1 MAKIECCNLS
11 KMFNAGGDPFEAVSD
26 LSFSVHTGELVSVVG
41 RTGCG
46 KSSTLHMILGLDR
59 PTSGSITIDDKE
71 PYADFGYFRGR
82 LAAVFQTD
90 RLLPWRKALDNVAY
104 GLEILRVPEPDR
116 RTRAQGW
123 LERVGLGGF
132 ENAYPHQLSG
142 GMRQRVGIARAFC
155 VEPEVVLCDE
165 AFGHL
170 DQVTATQLRG
180 DFLELVRETRK
191 TSVFIT
197 HDIDEAIEL
206 GNRVLVLG
214 KPARLLMDL
223 TISEQMKRNLTAR
236 DEMKTRILNAI
247 EANRRLILLWQ
258 TCEKIFQSVVK
269 LQLQDDCIAMR
280 RRH

>member
-1 MAKIECCNLS
+1 MAKIECRNLS
-11 KMFNAGGDPFEAVSD
+11 KIFNAGGDSFEAVSD
-26 LSFSVHTGELVSVVG
+26 LSFSVNAGELVSVVG

-46 KSSTLHMILGLDR
+46 KSSTLHMILGLER
-59 PTSGSITIDDKE
+59 PTTGSITIDDKE

-90 RLLPWRKALDNVAY
+90 RLLPWRKTLGNVAY

-116 RTRAQGW
+116 RTRAQRW

-180 DFLELVRETRK
+180 DFLELVRETKK

-223 TISEQMKRNLTAR
+223 TISENIKRDLSAR
-236 DEMKTRILNAI
+236 EEMKTRILNSI
-247 EANRRLILLWQ
+247 EANRP
-258 TCEKIFQSVVK
+258 
-269 LQLQDDCIAMR
+269 IA
-280 RRH
+280 

>member
-11 KMFNAGGDPFEAVSD
+11 KIFNAGGDPFEAVSD
-26 LSFSVHTGELVSVVG
+26 LSFSVQTGELVSVVG

-46 KSSTLHMILGLDR
+46 KSSTLHIILGLER
-59 PTSGSITIDDKE
+59 PTSGSLTIDDKE
-71 PYADFGYFRGR
+71 PYTDFGYFRGR

-90 RLLPWRKALDNVAY
+90 RLLPWRKTIDNVAY

-132 ENAYPHQLSG
+132 ENAYPYQLSG

-180 DFLELVRETRK
+180 DFLELVRETGK

-206 GNRVLVLG
+206 GTRVLVLG

-247 EANRRLILLWQ
+247 EVNRPA
-258 TCEKIFQSVVK
+258 
-269 LQLQDDCIAMR
+269 D
-280 RRH
+280 

>member
-11 KMFNAGGDPFEAVSD
+11 KIFNAGGDPFEAVSD
-26 LSFSVHTGELVSVVG
+26 LSFTVHTGELVSVVG

-46 KSSTLHMILGLDR
+46 KSSTLHMILGLER

-71 PYADFGYFRGR
+71 PYTDFGYFRGR

-116 RTRAQGW
+116 RTRAQRW

-191 TSVFIT
+191 TSVLIT

-236 DEMKTRILNAI
+236 DEMKARILNAI
-247 EANRRLILLWQ
+247 EANRP
-258 TCEKIFQSVVK
+258 V
-269 LQLQDDCIAMR
+269 D
-280 RRH
+280 

>member
-1 MAKIECCNLS
+1 MAKIKCCNLS
-11 KMFNAGGDPFEAVSD
+11 KIFNAGGDPFEAVSD
-26 LSFSVHTGELVSVVG
+26 LSFSVQTGELVSVVG

-46 KSSTLHMILGLDR
+46 KSSTLHMILGLER
-59 PTSGSITIDDKE
+59 PTSGSLTIDDKE
-71 PYADFGYFRGR
+71 PYTDFGYFRGR

-90 RLLPWRKALDNVAY
+90 RLLPWRKTIDNVAY

-116 RTRAQGW
+116 RARAQGW

-132 ENAYPHQLSG
+132 ENAYPYQLSG

-180 DFLELVRETRK
+180 DFLELVRETGK

-247 EANRRLILLWQ
+247 EANRP
-258 TCEKIFQSVVK
+258 V
-269 LQLQDDCIAMR
+269 D
-280 RRH
+280 

>member
-11 KMFNAGGDPFEAVSD
+11 KIFNAGGDPFEAVSD
-26 LSFSVHTGELVSVVG
+26 LSFSVQTGELVSVVG

-46 KSSTLHMILGLDR
+46 KSSTLHMILGLER
-59 PTSGSITIDDKE
+59 PTSGSLTIDDKE
-71 PYADFGYFRGR
+71 PYTDFGYFRGR

-90 RLLPWRKALDNVAY
+90 RLLPWRKTIDNVAY

-132 ENAYPHQLSG
+132 ENAYPYQLSG

-180 DFLELVRETRK
+180 DFLELVRETGK

-247 EANRRLILLWQ
+247 EVNRP
-258 TCEKIFQSVVK
+258 V
-269 LQLQDDCIAMR
+269 D
-280 RRH
+280 

>member
-1 MAKIECCNLS
+1 
-11 KMFNAGGDPFEAVSD
+11 
-26 LSFSVHTGELVSVVG
+26 
-41 RTGCG
+41 
-46 KSSTLHMILGLDR
+46 MILGLER
-59 PTSGSITIDDKE
+59 PTSGSLTIDDKE
-71 PYADFGYFRGR
+71 PYTDFGYFRGR

-90 RLLPWRKALDNVAY
+90 RLLPWRKTIDNVAY

-132 ENAYPHQLSG
+132 ENAYPYQLSG

-180 DFLELVRETRK
+180 DFLELVRETGK

-206 GNRVLVLG
+206 GTRVLVLG

-247 EANRRLILLWQ
+247 EVNRP
-258 TCEKIFQSVVK
+258 V
-269 LQLQDDCIAMR
+269 D
-280 RRH
+280 

>member
-11 KMFNAGGDPFEAVSD
+11 KMFNAGGDTFEAVSD
-26 LSFSVHTGELVSVVG
+26 LSFSVQTGELVSVVG

-46 KSSTLHMILGLDR
+46 KSSTLHMVLGLER

-71 PYADFGYFRGR
+71 PYTDFGYFRGR

-90 RLLPWRKALDNVAY
+90 RLLPWRKTLDNVAY

-116 RTRAQGW
+116 RTRAQRW

-170 DQVTATQLRG
+170 DEVTATQLRG

-223 TISEQMKRNLTAR
+223 TISEQMKKDLTAR

-247 EANRRLILLWQ
+247 EANRP
-258 TCEKIFQSVVK
+258 VG
-269 LQLQDDCIAMR
+269 
-280 RRH
+280 

>member
-1 MAKIECCNLS
+1 MSKIECRNVT
-11 KMFNAGGDPFEAVSD
+11 KVFEAGGDRFEAVSD
-26 LSFSVHTGELVSVVG
+26 LSFLIQSGELVSVVG

-46 KSSTLHMILGLDR
+46 KSSTLHMTLGLER
-59 PTSGSITIDDKE
+59 PTSGRITIDDKE
-71 PYADFGYFRGR
+71 PYGDFAYFRGR

-90 RLLPWRKALDNVAY
+90 RLLPWRRALDNVSY
-104 GLEILRVPEPDR
+104 GLEILRMPEGER
-116 RTRAQGW
+116 RTRAQQW

-180 DFLELVRETRK
+180 DFLELVRETHK

-223 TISEQMKRNLTAR
+223 TISDETKRNMGAR
-236 DEMKTRILNAI
+236 EEMKTRIVAAI
-247 EANRRLILLWQ
+247 EANRP
-258 TCEKIFQSVVK
+258 
-269 LQLQDDCIAMR
+269 IA
-280 RRH
+280 

>member
-11 KMFNAGGDPFEAVSD
+11 KIFNAGGDPFEAVSD
-26 LSFSVHTGELVSVVG
+26 LTFSVHTGELVSVVG

-46 KSSTLHMILGLDR
+46 KSSTLHMILGLER

-71 PYADFGYFRGR
+71 PYTDFGYFRGR

-116 RTRAQGW
+116 RTRAQHW

-247 EANRRLILLWQ
+247 EANRP
-258 TCEKIFQSVVK
+258 V
-269 LQLQDDCIAMR
+269 D
-280 RRH
+280 

>member
-11 KMFNAGGDPFEAVSD
+11 KMFNAGGDTFEAVSD
-26 LSFSVHTGELVSVVG
+26 LSFSVQTGELVSVVG

-46 KSSTLHMILGLDR
+46 KSSTLHMILGLER
-59 PTSGSITIDDKE
+59 PTSGNITIDDKE
-71 PYADFGYFRGR
+71 PYTDFGYFRGR

-90 RLLPWRKALDNVAY
+90 RLLPWRKTIDNVAY
-104 GLEILRVPEPDR
+104 GLEILRVPDPDR
-116 RTRAQGW
+116 RTRAQCW
-123 LERVGLGGF
+123 LERVGLAGF

-170 DQVTATQLRG
+170 DEVTATQLRG

-223 TISEQMKRNLTAR
+223 TISEQMKGNLTGR

-247 EANRRLILLWQ
+247 EANRPIG
-258 TCEKIFQSVVK
+258 
-269 LQLQDDCIAMR
+269 
-280 RRH
+280 

>member
-1 MAKIECCNLS
+1 
-11 KMFNAGGDPFEAVSD
+11 
-26 LSFSVHTGELVSVVG
+26 
-41 RTGCG
+41 
-46 KSSTLHMILGLDR
+46 MILGLER

-71 PYADFGYFRGR
+71 PYTDFGYFRGR

-104 GLEILRVPEPDR
+104 GLEILRVPEADR
-116 RTRAQGW
+116 RLRAQRW
-123 LERVGLGGF
+123 LEKVGLGGF

-155 VEPEVVLCDE
+155 VDPDLVLCDE

-180 DFLELVRETRK
+180 DFLDLVRESQK

-214 KPARLLMDL
+214 KPACLLMDL
-223 TISEQMKRNLTAR
+223 AISEEVKRDPGAR
-236 DEMKTRILNAI
+236 EEMKTRIVNSI
-247 EANRRLILLWQ
+247 EANQPIG
-258 TCEKIFQSVVK
+258 
-269 LQLQDDCIAMR
+269 
-280 RRH
+280 

>member
-1 MAKIECCNLS
+1 MAKIKCCNLS
-11 KMFNAGGDPFEAVSD
+11 KIFNAGGETFEAVSD
-26 LSFSVHTGELVSVVG
+26 LSFSVQTGELVSVVG

-46 KSSTLHMILGLDR
+46 KSSTLHMILGLER
-59 PTSGSITIDDKE
+59 PTSGSLTIDDKE
-71 PYADFGYFRGR
+71 PYTDFGYFRGR

-90 RLLPWRKALDNVAY
+90 RLLPWRNTIDNVAY

-132 ENAYPHQLSG
+132 ENAYPYQLSG

-180 DFLELVRETRK
+180 DFLELVRETGK

-223 TISEQMKRNLTAR
+223 TISDQMKRNLTAR

-247 EANRRLILLWQ
+247 EVNRP
-258 TCEKIFQSVVK
+258 V
-269 LQLQDDCIAMR
+269 D
-280 RRH
+280 

>member
-1 MAKIECCNLS
+1 MAKIECRNLS
-11 KMFNAGGDPFEAVSD
+11 KIFNAGGDSFEAVSD
-26 LSFSVHTGELVSVVG
+26 LSFSVNAGELVSVVG

-46 KSSTLHMILGLDR
+46 KSSTLHMILGLER

-90 RLLPWRKALDNVAY
+90 RLLPWRKTLGNVAY

-116 RTRAQGW
+116 RTRAQRW

-180 DFLELVRETRK
+180 DFLELVRETKK

-223 TISEQMKRNLTAR
+223 TISENIKRDPTACE
-236 DEMKTRILNAI
+236 EMKTRILNSI
-247 EANRRLILLWQ
+247 EANRP
-258 TCEKIFQSVVK
+258 
-269 LQLQDDCIAMR
+269 IA
-280 RRH
+280 

>member
-223 TISEQMKRNLTAR
+223 TISDQMKRNLTAR
-236 DEMKTRILNAI
+236 DEMKTRILNSI
-247 EANRRLILLWQ
+247 EANRP
-258 TCEKIFQSVVK
+258 V
-269 LQLQDDCIAMR
+269 D
-280 RRH
+280 

>member
-11 KMFNAGGDPFEAVSD
+11 KMFNAGGDTFEAVSD
-26 LSFSVHTGELVSVVG
+26 LSFSVQTGELVSVVG

-46 KSSTLHMILGLDR
+46 KSSTLHIILGLER

-71 PYADFGYFRGR
+71 PYTDFGYFRGR

-90 RLLPWRKALDNVAY
+90 RLLPWRKTLDNVAY
-104 GLEILRVPEPDR
+104 GLEILRVPEPAR
-116 RTRAQGW
+116 RTRAQRW
-123 LERVGLGGF
+123 LERVGLSGF

-223 TISEQMKRNLTAR
+223 TISDQMKNNLIAR

-247 EANRRLILLWQ
+247 EANRP
-258 TCEKIFQSVVK
+258 
-269 LQLQDDCIAMR
+269 DD
-280 RRH
+280 

>member
-11 KMFNAGGDPFEAVSD
+11 KMFNAGGDTFEAVSD
-26 LSFSVHTGELVSVVG
+26 LSFSVQTGELVSVVG

-46 KSSTLHMILGLDR
+46 KSSTLHMILGLER

-90 RLLPWRKALDNVAY
+90 RLLPWRTTLDNVTY
-104 GLEILRVPEPDR
+104 GLEILRVPEPGR
-116 RTRAQGW
+116 RTRAQRW

-223 TISEQMKRNLTAR
+223 TISDPMKRNLTAR

-247 EANRRLILLWQ
+247 EANRP
-258 TCEKIFQSVVK
+258 V
-269 LQLQDDCIAMR
+269 D
-280 RRH
+280 

>member
-11 KMFNAGGDPFEAVSD
+11 KMFNAGGDTFEAVSD

-46 KSSTLHMILGLDR
+46 KSSTLHMILGLER

-90 RLLPWRKALDNVAY
+90 RLLPWRKTLDNVAY
-104 GLEILRVPEPDR
+104 GLEILRVPEPAR
-116 RTRAQGW
+116 RTRAQRW

-223 TISEQMKRNLTAR
+223 TISDQMKRNLTAR

-247 EANRRLILLWQ
+247 EANQ
-258 TCEKIFQSVVK
+258 PV
-269 LQLQDDCIAMR
+269 D
-280 RRH
+280 

>member
-1 MAKIECCNLS
+1 MGKIECCNLS
-11 KMFNAGGDPFEAVSD
+11 KIFNAGGDPFEAVSD
-26 LSFSVHTGELVSVVG
+26 LSFSVHTGELVSIVG

-71 PYADFGYFRGR
+71 PYTDFGYFRGR

-155 VEPEVVLCDE
+155 VGPEVVLCDE

-206 GNRVLVLG
+206 GNRVLVLA

-223 TISEQMKRNLTAR
+223 TISEEMKRNLTGR
-236 DEMKTRILNAI
+236 DKIKTRILNAI
-247 EANRRLILLWQ
+247 EANRP
-258 TCEKIFQSVVK
+258 V
-269 LQLQDDCIAMR
+269 D
-280 RRH
+280 

>member
-11 KMFNAGGDPFEAVSD
+11 KIFNAGGDSFEAVSD

-46 KSSTLHMILGLDR
+46 KSSTLHMILGLER

-71 PYADFGYFRGR
+71 PYTDFGYFRGR

-90 RLLPWRKALDNVAY
+90 RLLPWRKTIDNIAY

-116 RTRAQGW
+116 RTRAQRW

-170 DQVTATQLRG
+170 DEVTATQLRG

-214 KPARLLMDL
+214 KPARLLTAL
-223 TISEQMKRNLTAR
+223 TISEEMKRNLTAR

-247 EANRRLILLWQ
+247 EANRP
-258 TCEKIFQSVVK
+258 VG
-269 LQLQDDCIAMR
+269 
-280 RRH
+280 

>member
-11 KMFNAGGDPFEAVSD
+11 KMFNAGGDTFEAVSD

-46 KSSTLHMILGLDR
+46 KSSTLHMILGLER

-90 RLLPWRKALDNVAY
+90 RLLPWRKTLDNVAY

-155 VEPEVVLCDE
+155 VEPEVILCDE

-206 GNRVLVLG
+206 GNRVLVLA

-223 TISEQMKRNLTAR
+223 TISDQMKNNLIAR

-247 EANRRLILLWQ
+247 EANRP
-258 TCEKIFQSVVK
+258 V
-269 LQLQDDCIAMR
+269 D
-280 RRH
+280 

>member
-11 KMFNAGGDPFEAVSD
+11 KIFNAGGDPFEAVSD
-26 LSFSVHTGELVSVVG
+26 LSFSVQTGELVSVVG

-46 KSSTLHMILGLDR
+46 KSSTLHMILGLER
-59 PTSGSITIDDKE
+59 PTSGSLTIDDKE
-71 PYADFGYFRGR
+71 PYTDFGYFRGR

-90 RLLPWRKALDNVAY
+90 RLLPWRKTLDNVAY

-132 ENAYPHQLSG
+132 ENAYPYQLSG

-180 DFLELVRETRK
+180 DFLELVRETGK

-223 TISEQMKRNLTAR
+223 TISEQMKSNLTAR

-247 EANRRLILLWQ
+247 EANRP
-258 TCEKIFQSVVK
+258 V
-269 LQLQDDCIAMR
+269 D
-280 RRH
+280 

>member
-11 KMFNAGGDPFEAVSD
+11 KTYNAGGDPFEAVSD
-26 LSFSVHTGELVSVVG
+26 LSFSVQAGELVSVVG

-46 KSSTLHMILGLDR
+46 KSSTLHIILGLER

-90 RLLPWRKALDNVAY
+90 RLLPWRKTLDNVAY

-116 RTRAQGW
+116 RTRAQRW

-170 DQVTATQLRG
+170 DEVTATQLRG

-206 GNRVLVLG
+206 GTRVLVLG

-247 EANRRLILLWQ
+247 EANRP
-258 TCEKIFQSVVK
+258 VG
-269 LQLQDDCIAMR
+269 
-280 RRH
+280 

>member
-1 MAKIECCNLS
+1 MSKIECRNVT
-11 KMFNAGGDPFEAVSD
+11 KVFEAGGDRFEAVSD
-26 LSFSVHTGELVSVVG
+26 LSFLIQSGELVSVVG

-46 KSSTLHMILGLDR
+46 KSSTLHMTLGLER
-59 PTSGSITIDDKE
+59 PTSGRITIDDKE
-71 PYADFGYFRGR
+71 PYGDFAYFRGR

-90 RLLPWRKALDNVAY
+90 RLLPWRRALDNVSY
-104 GLEILRVPEPDR
+104 GLEILRMPDAER
-116 RTRAQGW
+116 RTRAQQW

-180 DFLELVRETRK
+180 DFLELVRETHK

-223 TISEQMKRNLTAR
+223 TISDETKRNLGAR
-236 DEMKTRILNAI
+236 EATKTRIVAAI
-247 EANRRLILLWQ
+247 EANRP
-258 TCEKIFQSVVK
+258 
-269 LQLQDDCIAMR
+269 IA
-280 RRH
+280 

>member
-11 KMFNAGGDPFEAVSD
+11 KMFNAGGDTFEAVSD

-46 KSSTLHMILGLDR
+46 KSSTLHMILGLER

-71 PYADFGYFRGR
+71 PYAEFGYFRGR

-90 RLLPWRKALDNVAY
+90 RLLPWRKTLDNVAY

-170 DQVTATQLRG
+170 DEVTATQLRG

-223 TISEQMKRNLTAR
+223 TISDQMKRNLTAR

-247 EANRRLILLWQ
+247 EANRP
-258 TCEKIFQSVVK
+258 VG
-269 LQLQDDCIAMR
+269 
-280 RRH
+280 

>member
-1 MAKIECCNLS
+1 MAKIECSNLS
-11 KMFNAGGDPFEAVSD
+11 KVFSAGSGRFEAVSD
-26 LSFSVHTGELVSVVG
+26 LSFSVQSGELVSVVG

-46 KSSTLHMILGLDR
+46 KSSTLHMLLGLER

-71 PYADFGYFRGR
+71 PYADFDYFRGR

-90 RLLPWRKALDNVAY
+90 RLLPWRKTLDNVAY

-116 RTRAQGW
+116 RTRAQRW

-170 DQVTATQLRG
+170 DEVTATQLRG
-180 DFLELVRETRK
+180 DFLELARETRK

-223 TISEQMKRNLTAR
+223 TISEQMKGNFTAR
-236 DEMKTRILNAI
+236 DEMKTRILHAI
-247 EANRRLILLWQ
+247 EANRP
-258 TCEKIFQSVVK
+258 FG
-269 LQLQDDCIAMR
+269 
-280 RRH
+280 

>member
-11 KMFNAGGDPFEAVSD
+11 KIFNAGGDPFEAVSD

-46 KSSTLHMILGLDR
+46 KSSTLHMILGLER
-59 PTSGSITIDDKE
+59 PTSGSLTIDDKE
-71 PYADFGYFRGR
+71 PYTDFGYFRGR

-90 RLLPWRKALDNVAY
+90 RLLPWRKTIDNVAY

-116 RTRAQGW
+116 RARAQCW

-223 TISEQMKRNLTAR
+223 TISEQMKRILTAR

-247 EANRRLILLWQ
+247 EANRP
-258 TCEKIFQSVVK
+258 V
-269 LQLQDDCIAMR
+269 D
-280 RRH
+280 

>member
-1 MAKIECCNLS
+1 MSKIECRNVT
-11 KMFNAGGDPFEAVSD
+11 KVFEAGGDRFEAVSD
-26 LSFSVHTGELVSVVG
+26 LSFLIQSGELVSVVG

-46 KSSTLHMILGLDR
+46 KSSTLHMTLGLER
-59 PTSGSITIDDKE
+59 PTSGRITIDDKE
-71 PYADFGYFRGR
+71 PYGDFAYFRGR

-90 RLLPWRKALDNVAY
+90 RLLPWRRALDNVSY
-104 GLEILRVPEPDR
+104 GLEILRMPEGER
-116 RTRAQGW
+116 RTRAQQW

-180 DFLELVRETRK
+180 DFLELVRETHK

-223 TISEQMKRNLTAR
+223 TISDETKRNLGAR
-236 DEMKTRILNAI
+236 EAMKTRIVAAI
-247 EANRRLILLWQ
+247 EANRP
-258 TCEKIFQSVVK
+258 
-269 LQLQDDCIAMR
+269 IA
-280 RRH
+280 

>member
-1 MAKIECCNLS
+1 MSKIECRNVT
-11 KMFNAGGDPFEAVSD
+11 KVFEAGGDRFEAVSD
-26 LSFSVHTGELVSVVG
+26 LSFLIQSGELVSVVG

-46 KSSTLHMILGLDR
+46 KSSTLHMTLGLER
-59 PTSGSITIDDKE
+59 PTSGRITIDDKE
-71 PYADFGYFRGR
+71 PYGDFAYFRGR

-90 RLLPWRKALDNVAY
+90 RLLPWRRALDNVSY
-104 GLEILRVPEPDR
+104 GLEILRMPETER
-116 RTRAQGW
+116 RTRAQQW

-180 DFLELVRETRK
+180 DFLELVRETHK

-223 TISEQMKRNLTAR
+223 TISDETKRNMGAR
-236 DEMKTRILNAI
+236 EAMKTRIVAAI
-247 EANRRLILLWQ
+247 EANRP
-258 TCEKIFQSVVK
+258 
-269 LQLQDDCIAMR
+269 IA
-280 RRH
+280 

>member
-11 KMFNAGGDPFEAVSD
+11 KTFNAGGDTFEAVSD

-46 KSSTLHMILGLDR
+46 KSSTLHMILGLER

-71 PYADFGYFRGR
+71 PYAEFGYFRGR

-90 RLLPWRKALDNVAY
+90 RLLPWRKTLDNVAY

-223 TISEQMKRNLTAR
+223 TISDQMKSNLTAR

-247 EANRRLILLWQ
+247 EANRP
-258 TCEKIFQSVVK
+258 V
-269 LQLQDDCIAMR
+269 D
-280 RRH
+280 

>member
-1 MAKIECCNLS
+1 MAKIECRSLT
-11 KMFNAGGDPFEAVSD
+11 KVFTVGDDRFEAVSD
-26 LSFSVHTGELVSVVG
+26 LSFRVHDGELVSVVG

-46 KSSTLHMILGLDR
+46 KSSTLHMILGLER
-59 PTSGSITIDDKE
+59 PTSGSVIIDDKE
-71 PYADFGYFRGR
+71 PYTDFGYFRGR
-82 LAAVFQTD
+82 LGAVFQTD

-104 GLEILRVPEPDR
+104 GLEILRVAEPDR
-116 RTRAQGW
+116 RTRAQHW

-170 DQVTATQLRG
+170 DQVTATKLRG

-191 TSVFIT
+191 TAVFIT

-223 TISEQMKRNLTAR
+223 AIAEEVKSNTGTREELKM
-236 DEMKTRILNAI
+236 RILNSI
-247 EANRRLILLWQ
+247 EANQ
-258 TCEKIFQSVVK
+258 AS
-269 LQLQDDCIAMR
+269 A
-280 RRH
+280 

>member
-1 MAKIECCNLS
+1 MAKIECRNLS
-11 KMFNAGGDPFEAVSD
+11 EVFNAGGDPFEAVSD
-26 LSFSVHTGELVSVVG
+26 LSFSVDTGEAPPVVG
-41 RTGCG
+41 RPGCG
-46 KSSTLHMILGLDR
+46 KSSTLHRILGLER

-71 PYADFGYFRGR
+71 PYTDFGYFRGR

-104 GLEILRVPEPDR
+104 GLEILRVPEADR
-116 RTRAQGW
+116 RLRAQRW
-123 LERVGLGGF
+123 LEKVGLGGF

-155 VEPEVVLCDE
+155 VDPDLVLCDE

-180 DFLELVRETRK
+180 DFLDLVRESQK

-214 KPARLLMDL
+214 KPACLLMDL
-223 TISEQMKRNLTAR
+223 AISEEVKRDPGAR
-236 DEMKTRILNAI
+236 EEMKTRIVNSI
-247 EANRRLILLWQ
+247 EANQPIG
-258 TCEKIFQSVVK
+258 
-269 LQLQDDCIAMR
+269 
-280 RRH
+280 

>member
-1 MAKIECCNLS
+1 MASIECRNLS
-11 KMFNAGGDPFEAVSD
+11 KVYNAGGAPFEAVSD
-26 LSFSVHTGELVSVVG
+26 LSFSVHAGELVSVVG

-46 KSSTLHMILGLDR
+46 KSSTLHMIIGLER

-116 RTRAQGW
+116 RTRAQRW
-123 LERVGLGGF
+123 LEKVGLKGF

-170 DQVTATQLRG
+170 DEVTATQLRG
-180 DFLELVRETRK
+180 DFLELVRETQK

-223 TISEQMKRNLTAR
+223 TISENVKRDLGAR
-236 DEMKTRILNAI
+236 EEIKTRIVKSI
-247 EANRRLILLWQ
+247 EANRP
-258 TCEKIFQSVVK
+258 
-269 LQLQDDCIAMR
+269 IA
-280 RRH
+280 